1 MDSDIKNIFY
11 NICREIKSVLPGS
24 SVWKPDDRF
33 NTVVAAFERSSSEI
47 IFSALKTS
55 FSQEWNKK
63 TVRKAPNRIKSIAAS
78 TSGIERGQIVFTT
91 DDLAGPVLFA
101 AWWPWGDGENISL
114 RIGVSD
120 SSLNEEDINNHLAEW
135 FELNL

>member
-1 MDSDIKNIFY
+1 MNSDTNNRFY
-11 NICREIKSVLPGS
+11 NICREIKGVLPGA
-24 SVWKPDDRF
+24 SVWKLDDRF

-55 FSQEWNKK
+55 FSQEWSKK
-63 TVRKAPNRIKSIAAS
+63 TVRKAPNHIKSIAAS
-78 TSGIERGQIVFTT
+78 ISGIESGQIVFTT

-114 RIGVSD
+114 RG
-120 SSLNEEDINNHLAEW
+120 
-135 FELNL
+135 FP